1 MTTASSTRRCVT
13 GDDGAG
19 SAPVRIAIA
28 SGKGGTGKTTVAAN
42 LAALAARAGLSAAY
56 VDCDVEEPNGHLFL
70 KPRLLAAQSVHKLV
84 PEVVDD
90 RCASCGE
97 CARFCRFNAIAC
109 LPRRTVVYPELC
121 HACGGCLLVCPEDAF
136 KERRLEIGSLQ
147 HGWAGSLRFVQGCLR
162 VGESQSPPL
171 IRAVKDSIPAVGL
184 AFLDAPPGTSCPA
197 VETAR
202 GADFVVLVAEP
213 TLFGL
218 HDLQLAVEMVR
229 SMKLPCG
236 VILNRALSHREAV
249 REFCRGARLPLLGE
263 IPDDLRIAQACSKG
277 ELIIDT
283 LPGYLPSF
291 AGLLQQVLSAA
302 APDLAHPN
310 FAGNVAAMTAQ
321 LPLEANGR
329 RVPSAEVGCF
339 P

>member
-1 MTTASSTRRCVT
+1 MTTASSTRRYVT

-19 SAPVRIAIA
+19 SVPVRIAIA

-70 KPRLLAAQSVHKLV
+70 KPRLLPAQSVHKLV

-121 HACGGCLLVCPEDAF
+121 HACGGCLLVCPEDAL

-171 IRAVKDSIPAVGL
+171 IRAVKDSIPALEL

-229 SMKLPCG
+229 SMKLPGG
-236 VILNRALSHREAV
+236 VILNRSLSHRNAV
-249 REFCRGARLPLLGE
+249 QTFCDGARLPLLGE
-263 IPDDLRIAQACSKG
+263 IPEDMRIAQACSKG

-283 LPGYLPSF
+283 LPGYLPTL
-291 AGLLQQVLSAA
+291 AALLQQVLRAV
-302 APDLAHPN
+302 APALAQPD
-310 FAGNVAAMTAQ
+310 FAGKVAAMAGHS
-321 LPLEANGR
+321 PVAANNRLVTSAGLGR
-329 RVPSAEVGCF
+329 FA
-339 P
+339 

>member
-1 MTTASSTRRCVT
+1 MRV
-13 GDDGAG
+13 
-19 SAPVRIAIA
+19 AIA

-42 LAALAARAGLSAAY
+42 LAALAARAGLSVAY

-70 KPRLLAAQSVHKLV
+70 QPRLLPAQLVHKLV
-84 PEVVDD
+84 PEVLAD
-90 RCASCGE
+90 RCATCGE

-109 LPRRTVVYPELC
+109 FGRRTVVYPELC
-121 HACGGCLLVCPEDAF
+121 HACGGCLLVCPEGALR
-136 KERRLEIGSLQ
+136 ESQLEIGSLQ
-147 HGWAGSLRFVQGCLR
+147 HGRAGSLRFVQGCLR

-171 IRAVKDSIPAVGL
+171 IRAVKDSIPTVEL

-236 VILNRALSHREAV
+236 VILNRALSHRDAV
-249 REFCRGARLPLLGE
+249 QTFCRGARLPLLGE
-263 IPDDLRIAQACSKG
+263 IPDDLSIAQACSKG
-277 ELIIDT
+277 ELIIDA
-283 LPGYLPSF
+283 LPEFLPTF
-291 AGLLQQVLSAA
+291 AGLLQRVVRAA
-302 APDLAHPN
+302 APGLTHPN
-310 FAGNVAAMTAQ
+310 LTGSVAAMAAQ
-321 LPLEANGR
+321 LPLEANGCP
-329 RVPSAEVGCF
+329 VPSAEVGWF